1 MKELKELSANY
12 ATEKTNE
19 MMSQIVAQAFADGY
33 RMGYK
38 DREDEI
44 PVDLCDGNTDYVDLG
59 LPSGTLWSTDY
70 EKEGDEVKYM
80 RFSESLNYDI
90 PTEKQWGEL
99 CENCRWERTLIGDT
113 YRIDCIGPK
122 NKISF
127 FPKGKIDNEL
137 VIRPNRCYFWLNDNS
152 ESLEKASAYTG
163 YNNGVI
169 RSSTTNYIGYKLP
182 IRLVK
187 TRKEE

>member
-1 MKELKELSANY
+1 MKDIMEIAANY
-12 ATEKTNE
+12 AEGKAKDALDKA
-19 MMSQIVAQAFADGY
+19 IAQAYADGY
-33 RMGYK
+33 REGYK

-44 PVDLCDGNTDYVDLG
+44 PVDLRNNKTEYIDLG

-70 EKEGDEVKYM
+70 EKEGNEVKYL

-99 CENCRWERTLIGDT
+99 CDNCRWERTLIGDT

-127 FPKGKIDNEL
+127 FPKGKIENEL
-137 VIRPNRCYFWLNDNS
+137 VVRPDRCFFWLIDNG
-152 ESLEKASAYTG
+152 ESPEKVSAYMG
-163 YNNGVI
+163 YHNGVI

-187 TRKEE
+187 TKKDE

>member
-1 MKELKELSANY
+1 MEL
-12 ATEKTNE
+12 TEKSEKYAVGKVNAA
-19 MMSQIVAQAFADGY
+19 IDKVIAQAYADGY
-33 RMGYK
+33 RDGYK
-38 DREDEI
+38 DREEKI
-44 PVDLCDGNTDYVDLG
+44 PVDLRDNNTEYIDLG

-70 EKEGDEVKYM
+70 EKERDEVKYL

-99 CENCRWERTLIGDT
+99 CENCRWERILIGDT

-127 FPKGKIDNEL
+127 FLKGKIENEL
-137 VIRPNRCYFWLNDNS
+137 VVRPDRCYFWLNDNR
-152 ESLEKASAYTG
+152 ESFEKASAYLG
-163 YNNGVI
+163 YHNGVI
-169 RSSTTNYIGYKLP
+169 RRTTTNYIGYKLP

-187 TRKEE
+187 TKKEE